1 MECSVGET
9 RAASCTTAGK
19 NLAAI
24 PGSHTLAE
32 AVLLG
37 ALTLFRLIGTKHVRH
52 LLLILAAKRFRF
64 IALTTTAGFQIKR
77 GCGRFE
83 KQTASLQ
90 SAPRIIA

>member
-64 IALTTTAGFQIKR
+64 IALTTTAGF
-77 GCGRFE
+77 F
-83 KQTASLQ
+83 
-90 SAPRIIA
+90 

>member
-1 MECSVGET
+1 MEYSVGET

-52 LLLILAAKRFRF
+52 LLLILAAKRFPPYRAYHNSRF
-64 IALTTTAGFQIKR
+64 LIKR

-90 SAPRIIA
+90 SAPCIIA